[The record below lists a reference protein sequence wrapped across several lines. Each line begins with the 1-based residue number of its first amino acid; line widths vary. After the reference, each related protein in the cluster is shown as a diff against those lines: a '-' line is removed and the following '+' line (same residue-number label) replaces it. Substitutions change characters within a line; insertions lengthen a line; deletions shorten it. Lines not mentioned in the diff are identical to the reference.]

1 MIAEDTQDQAVAAIL
16 AMSADDLRAAPI
28 AVIAPEDERCTNCTD
43 CTGCTDCT
51 ALMYCIYCTGCMY
64 CTYCKG
70 CKGCKDCTDC
80 KDCMYCKDC
89 KDCTYCYKT
98 SGVRNAHYLV
108 LGVQLTADQY
118 AAVMATVQD

>member
-1 MIAEDTQDQAVAAIL
+1 MDDKLPLVDHGAEVAAIL

-28 AVIAPEDERCTNCTD
+28 AVITPEDERCTNCTN
-43 CTGCTDCT
+43 
-51 ALMYCIYCTGCMY
+51 CMG
-64 CTYCKG
+64 CTYCTCCTD
-70 CKGCKDCTDC
+70 CKGCKDCTYC

>member
-1 MIAEDTQDQAVAAIL
+1 MDDKLPLVDHEAEVAAIL

-28 AVIAPEDERCTNCTD
+28 AVIAPEDERCTNCMGCTNCTCCKCCKDCTCCMGCKD
-43 CTGCTDCT
+43 CTGCTDCV
-51 ALMYCIYCTGCMY
+51 YCMYCTGC
-64 CTYCKG
+64 
-70 CKGCKDCTDC
+70 
-80 KDCMYCKDC
+80 
-89 KDCTYCYKT
+89 CTYCYKT